1 MKRNFFANA
10 QNITS
15 TFALGR
21 QNKKLRRNAHF
32 SSENIKQRRYE
43 SYSSINNQI
52 PIPNQKQN
60 NYNLLEKRQ
69 SNSINT
75 NKENKSIIINKQS
88 NKIQDINNNAYK
100 NLNRKEYYDINNN
113 VHNQLNN
120 NINNSINNFQT
131 L

>member
-32 SSENIKQRRYE
+32 SPENIKQRRYE

-60 NYNLLEKRQ
+60 N
-69 SNSINT
+69 
-75 NKENKSIIINKQS
+75 
-88 NKIQDINNNAYK
+88 
-100 NLNRKEYYDINNN
+100 
-113 VHNQLNN
+113 
-120 NINNSINNFQT
+120 
-131 L
+131 